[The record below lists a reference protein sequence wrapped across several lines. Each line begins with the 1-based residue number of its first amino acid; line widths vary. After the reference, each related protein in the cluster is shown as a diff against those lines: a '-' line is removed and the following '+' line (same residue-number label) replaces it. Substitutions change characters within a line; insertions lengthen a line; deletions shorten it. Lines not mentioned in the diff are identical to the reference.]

1 MSVGA
6 EPSSVFPRLLK
17 PRSENRGE
25 NVAVR
30 GGGSGALKLDESGAS
45 VLDFLYCCILPRTET
60 DFVAEEGRKAWSNMS
75 FRES

>member
-6 EPSSVFPRLLK
+6 EPSSVFPVCQSREAKIAEKTL
-17 PRSENRGE
+17 PSVGD
-25 NVAVR
+25 
-30 GGGSGALKLDESGAS
+30 GSGALKLDESGAS
-45 VLDFLYCCILPRTET
+45 VLEFLYCCILPRTET